1 MFNKVYDPQDQEYSH
16 ILKSLGP
23 FDRCLMEIL
32 NNNCELNRF
41 DRLDSST
48 EILAPKSF
56 LLYKG
61 CFMNMDKIEMW
72 KKQASKGAKIRLPS
86 TTSFTMNF
94 REAVYSAK
102 HVNKNKMIKPVLFV
116 LAIFNEKD
124 YPGFR
129 LNNEKYSAYPDEEEY
144 IIPAGVQLEVE
155 EYKLITM
162 GDKYIPKEGQVE
174 VADSKFH
181 VIYLVRFG

>member
-1 MFNKVYDPQDQEYSH
+1 MFNQVYNQQSDDYKM
-16 ILKSLGP
+16 ILKCLGP
-23 FDRCLMEIL
+23 FDRCLLEIL
-32 NNNCELNRF
+32 NNNTELNRF

-56 LLYKG
+56 LVYKG
-61 CFMNMDKIEMW
+61 CFMNIEKIEMW
-72 KKQASKGAKIRLPS
+72 KKQAAKGAKIRLPCM
-86 TTSFTMNF
+86 TNFTMNF

-102 HVNKNKMIKPVLFV
+102 HVNKNKQIKPVLFV

-144 IIPAGVQLEVE
+144 IMPAGVQLEVE

-162 GDKYIPKEGQVE
+162 GDKYVPKEG
-174 VADSKFH
+174 
-181 VIYLVRFG
+181 